1 MPSPE
6 AGFPAISRPSGLPAK
21 GTRCRFAWVLKRRL
35 PEGAQL
41 IKEPADVARRQCDK
55 VQVASPSGEA
65 EYGLLVIAD
74 GQRNRN
80 RSLAVPSW
88 PLQYPGRS
96 SFPGLAG
103 IADLG
108 VTSKQTFLRL

>member
-1 MPSPE
+1 
-6 AGFPAISRPSGLPAK
+6 
-21 GTRCRFAWVLKRRL
+21 VLKRRL
-35 PEGAQL
+35 PEGAEL
-41 IKEPADVARRQCDK
+41 IKEPADDARRQGDK
-55 VQVASPSGEA
+55 VQVASPPGEA

-96 SFPGLAG
+96 SFHGLARV
-103 IADLG
+103 ADLD
-108 VTSKQTFLRL
+108 VASKQTFLRL